1 MTKGLQ
7 RSLSRGP
14 KSTRGMVTE
23 RLVLN
28 EQLAF
33 TGSTGAAIFSAI
45 ALAGLPEGNILLH
58 GAVSNLTF
66 TGPDSDDLA
75 DDFQGDYSIG
85 TTPVDDATLSGNDVN
100 VISSTSIPAADA
112 EVSADVR
119 AENATQ
125 AVIDNTDG
133 SGELNLNV
141 LLDADEVTDGETLNV
156 SVTGTLDVA
165 YTVLGDD

>member
-33 TGSTGAAIFSAI
+33 TGSTGAEIFSA
-45 ALAGLPEGNILLH
+45 
-58 GAVSNLTF
+58 
-66 TGPDSDDLA
+66 
-75 DDFQGDYSIG
+75 
-85 TTPVDDATLSGNDVN
+85 
-100 VISSTSIPAADA
+100 IPAADA